1 MFGLSRMFGL
11 YFGLGA
17 IGKIG
22 SLVSHRLHVTFGG
35 SEVLDSRGFGSRSY
49 DSEGQC

>member
-22 SLVSHRLHVTFGG
+22 SLASRMLHVTFGG
-35 SEVLDSRGFGSRSY
+35 SEVLDVRGFGSRNY
-49 DSEGQC
+49 DLEGQS